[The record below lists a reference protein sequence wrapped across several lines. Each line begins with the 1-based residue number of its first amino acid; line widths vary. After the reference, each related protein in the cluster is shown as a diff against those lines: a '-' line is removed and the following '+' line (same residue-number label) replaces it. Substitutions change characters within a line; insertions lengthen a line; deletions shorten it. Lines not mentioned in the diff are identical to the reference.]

1 MARAAT
7 ASPAAPAEGEEG
19 ARTLS
24 TELTAR
30 LRQAILSGE
39 LAPGSKLKLEMLR
52 ERLGLTLSRSPLREA
67 LSRLGAEG
75 LVRIEDQRGYRV
87 APVSEAN
94 LREIARLRIHLETL
108 ALRESIA
115 QGDAQWAQA
124 IDEAL
129 RALAGAPRNE
139 SSRQAPTA
147 WETAH
152 RRFHFALLGA
162 CGMPLLLQYCDS
174 LHDQNDRYRRLFL
187 RRHPF
192 DRNVHGE
199 HQAIVE
205 ATLERQADLACALLA
220 QHIDRTTH
228 NICAALAGLN

>member
-1 MARAAT
+1 MARAAH
-7 ASPAAPAEGEEG
+7 ASQDLPTTGEEG

-24 TELTAR
+24 SELTGR

-39 LAPGSKLKLEMLR
+39 LAPGSKLKLEVLR

-108 ALRESIA
+108 ALRESIRL
-115 QGDAQWAQA
+115 GDAQWERSIDQA
-124 IDEAL
+124 LGD
-129 RALAGAPRNE
+129 LADAPRTE
-139 SSRQAPTA
+139 SSRQAPDA
-147 WETAH
+147 WEAAH

-162 CGMPLLLQYCDS
+162 CDMPLLLQYCARV
-174 LHDQNDRYRRLFL
+174 HDQNDRYRRLFL
-187 RRHPF
+187 QRHPF
-192 DRNVHGE
+192 DRDVHRE

-205 ATLERQADLACALLA
+205 ATLERNADLACALLA
-220 QHIDRTTH
+220 QHIDRTTR
-228 NICAALAGLN
+228 NICAALG